1 MALPSINSINSN
13 GEDPKD
19 FLFGG
24 TPIKLPEV
32 VITTNKIPP
41 PFPNPNSDYTVY
53 MLNSPGIKGSIDI
66 LSGGGESKSQIIV
79 QGITKGKT
87 KVDINLI
94 SPPQITSQTT
104 FEELVSTIILLA
116 NDTLE
121 KEYNVSE
128 KLKSAPAKD
137 LSKPIYTIEGKII
150 DSLTQQV
157 IGGVDIQDF
166 SNDNFTTSRPNGEFT
181 LEGPYKADENLI
193 PDIFELII
201 STKGYG
207 STTYKPTKLDGT
219 LITQTGPIELT
230 PLKNSVEDEKMN
242 LENYSKEQEALLKNS
257 TPKDFVNTQTTKLTD
272 QIKKRLIPAI
282 AAMTATFGVS
292 ELSKF
297 ADTPSFPKGATKL
310 FPISC
315 PTDIE
320 ELNEAIAR
328 RNKLTKAINL
338 LYKGI
343 LSIELFLD
351 GVDKLISSSKIV
363 IPAAQISLITL
374 GLIPSTVGTPIPSGA
389 YPVLNDALKKLKN
402 IVKKNTLKSSQIT
415 FKLRFLILEVKKV
428 INSLSLLDEL
438 IEHCAK
444 EKQEETSNDT
454 PLLESIS
461 VNNELLAS
469 TEEQEL
475 NGNPVVLEANGFTFD
490 VVTVDGETD
499 LDLKRR
505 QAVAKN
511 PAGIIMLKG
520 EPSFS
525 SNDQILIDELV
536 FYIKQNDLK
545 AD

>member
-1 MALPSINSINSN
+1 M
-13 GEDPKD
+13 
-19 FLFGG
+19 
-24 TPIKLPEV
+24 
-32 VITTNKIPP
+32 
-41 PFPNPNSDYTVY
+41 
-53 MLNSPGIKGSIDI
+53 
-66 LSGGGESKSQIIV
+66 
-79 QGITKGKT
+79 
-87 KVDINLI
+87 
-94 SPPQITSQTT
+94 
-104 FEELVSTIILLA
+104 
-116 NDTLE
+116 
-121 KEYNVSE
+121 
-128 KLKSAPAKD
+128 
-137 LSKPIYTIEGKII
+137 
-150 DSLTQQV
+150 
-157 IGGVDIQDF
+157 
-166 SNDNFTTSRPNGEFT
+166 
-181 LEGPYKADENLI
+181 
-193 PDIFELII
+193 
-201 STKGYG
+201 
-207 STTYKPTKLDGT
+207 
-219 LITQTGPIELT
+219 
-230 PLKNSVEDEKMN
+230 
-242 LENYSKEQEALLKNS
+242 
-257 TPKDFVNTQTTKLTD
+257 
-272 QIKKRLIPAI
+272 
-282 AAMTATFGVS
+282 
-292 ELSKF
+292 
-297 ADTPSFPKGATKL
+297 
-310 FPISC
+310 
-315 PTDIE
+315 
-320 ELNEAIAR
+320 
-328 RNKLTKAINL
+328 
-338 LYKGI
+338 
-343 LSIELFLD
+343 
-351 GVDKLISSSKIV
+351 DKLISSSKIV